1 MKLLYQF
8 GIILFVT
15 FMGEMLHG
23 LLPLPVPA
31 SIYGLI
37 LMLLGLMSGIIKLQ
51 RIKLAGDFLL
61 QIMPP
66 MFIPAAVGLILV
78 WNDLQVILIP
88 IVVITFLTTVIVM
101 VVTGKVS
108 QMVIRRGKKKR
119 EQA

>member
-8 GIILFVT
+8 GTILFVT
-15 FMGEMLHG
+15 FTGEVLHE

-37 LMLLGLMSGIIKLQ
+37 VMLLCLMSGLIKLE
-51 RIKLAGDFLL
+51 RVKIAADFLL
-61 QIMPP
+61 EIMPP

-78 WNDLQVILIP
+78 WNDLQEILIP
-88 IVVITFLTTVIVM
+88 VVGIIFLTTVIVM

-108 QMVIRRGKKKR
+108 QAVIRKGQKEDDR
-119 EQA
+119 A